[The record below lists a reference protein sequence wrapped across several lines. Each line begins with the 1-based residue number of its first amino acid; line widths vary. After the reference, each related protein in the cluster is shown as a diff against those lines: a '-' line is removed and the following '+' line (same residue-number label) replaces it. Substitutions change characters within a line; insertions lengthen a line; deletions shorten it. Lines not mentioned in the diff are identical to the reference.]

1 LFSGDSLYARTTAL
15 SQLPGEDAVQLR
27 QSLQGLL
34 AWVADTVV
42 VYPGHG
48 GHATMAEIR
57 RHNTALHAFLAAA

>member
-1 LFSGDSLYARTTAL
+1 
-15 SQLPGEDAVQLR
+15 
-27 QSLQGLL
+27 LQGLL